1 MYAEKQQQPP
11 NSVVIL
17 INSLDE
23 AVNTT
28 GTNIVKL
35 LAKLSKSDLPD
46 WVRFVLISRRGGEV
60 AQELKEL
67 NLFGWGNY
75 DGSLKQA
82 IATLKFETKSGE
94 KNTSHPELA
103 QPLGIK
109 IGEAWNQDLMAQNLA
124 KHSKNLQVVPIP
136 MHAEKQKSR
145 GFNQAE
151 LLARSFCN
159 VTKLAIAPNILK
171 RVKNTKPQIDTKSK
185 QERQENLSAAF
196 SIGKVPSKNISVLL
210 FDDIYTSGATVKE
223 AIATLKSANIQV
235 VGVVVL
241 ATPKF
246 KQISK
251 GL

>member
-1 MYAEKQQQPP
+1 MQSLLNIFLKP
-11 NSVVIL
+11 NCPLCGRSTLKI
-17 INSLDE
+17 ICIDCDRQISDC
-23 AVNTT
+23 
-28 GTNIVKL
+28 
-35 LAKLSKSDLPD
+35 KSSNFYQDL
-46 WVRFVLISRRGGEV
+46 GEI
-60 AQELKEL
+60 
-67 NLFGWGNY
+67 NLFGWGDY

-82 IATLKFETKSGE
+82 IATCKFE
-94 KNTSHPELA
+94 NHPELA

-109 IGEAWNQDLMAQNLA
+109 IGEAWNQDLEAQNLV
-124 KHSKNLQVVPIP
+124 KHSRNLRVVPIP
-136 MHAEKQKSR
+136 MHAGKLKTR

-151 LLARSFCN
+151 LLAQNFCN
-159 VTKLAIAPNILK
+159 LTRLAIASRILN
-171 RVKNTKPQIDTKSK
+171 RVKNTRPQIETKSK
-185 QERQENLSAAF
+185 QERKDNLSSAF
-196 SIGKVPSKNISVLL
+196 TIGKIPHKNISVLL